1 MFCLVGDLISFVLG
15 KVARML
21 FEHAEDVEPRRP
33 LHLLK
38 PLYWDYRR

>member
-1 MFCLVGDLISFVLG
+1 MFCFVSDLIHFVLRE
-15 KVARML
+15 VARLL

-38 PLYWDYRR
+38 PLDWDQRR